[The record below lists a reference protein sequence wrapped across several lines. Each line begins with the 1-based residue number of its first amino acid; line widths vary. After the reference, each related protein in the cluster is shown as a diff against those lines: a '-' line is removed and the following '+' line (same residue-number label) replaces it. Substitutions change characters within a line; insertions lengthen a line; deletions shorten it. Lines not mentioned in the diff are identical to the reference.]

1 MTKQNTT
8 DKTAAQNC
16 WFLNEPFA
24 QNLVYQQLTNMK
36 YTHVLGLDIGHGET
50 VVYKAILKSV
60 TETDEKGKN
69 PQTVIKTEI
78 NKAIVNK
85 GGDERIATMIGF
97 KGGKAVVG
105 KQASK
110 YPEFYQHFK
119 KEPALWG
126 KNYNKTYTFGQLMEA
141 FIRELWSGIIRYNP
155 EVEAAAKDNK
165 LLIAVGCP
173 SSPAWTNPKAVE
185 DYQTIVGK
193 ATGCTHVTVL
203 AESTAAIMSAVLDV
217 NEINAELENQEK
229 DSSGKKKKKV
239 IRLNRGLAVIDA
251 GSSTI
256 DFTYVLLGKKL
267 ITRSLAMAGHA
278 LDEQILEV
286 ALDTAKK
293 ECGLTKKQIPEEQI
307 PDIMVQIRQFK
318 EDFYPEQISMGY
330 KPIQIWGSN
339 AQGEAVKDLDSGL
352 SFKVG
357 CNKENMD
364 NALNREAIKLNPF
377 SKDPQSWAYHCRD
390 FVRYCRALIGVDE
403 EGKLLCDKV
412 ILTGGTSHV
421 QALQDIV
428 REEYPECEVLNSR
441 DCSASVAKGLCYAK
455 SMEIKGGDKV
465 KNYKKDTAELAK
477 TYYDS
482 FVLELARY
490 LADQVCG
497 DIQHVIANCTT
508 SKDKVIAGQLL
519 DEINKRVR
527 KNDKLSG
534 NACKEKVNELFTKHL
549 QTSQTKIHEKVNA
562 VSKDIYGANMTAI
575 PEVPQMTAAE
585 LKKMTDQLDIAG
597 TLNNTW
603 LNTIVAGIN
612 FAAIRNVLLTL
623 SVVTWEIPVLSAAL
637 AGLALLSDSEG
648 AQQKIMQ
655 FILRNKTEVPHW
667 MLNRIAKSIADPKKR
682 AKLKADSARKTVN
695 NMKDH
700 GILQNEFITCV
711 NEQAEIALGKVL
723 FLVYDEQPITQ

>member
-1 MTKQNTT
+1 MVKQ
-8 DKTAAQNC
+8 KTPQKAAGQNC
-16 WFLNEPFA
+16 WFLNEPFT
-24 QNLVYQQLTNMK
+24 QNAVYQQLTNMK

-50 VVYKAILKSV
+50 VVYKCVLKSV

-69 PQTVIKTEI
+69 PRAVIKTDI
-78 NKAIVNK
+78 NKAVVNK
-85 GGDERIATMIGF
+85 EGVERIATMIGF
-97 KGGKAVVG
+97 DGGKVIVG
-105 KQASK
+105 SKAAK
-110 YPEFYQHFK
+110 YPDFYQHFK

-126 KNYNKTYTFGQLMEA
+126 SDYNKKYTFGQLMEA
-141 FIRELWSGIIRYNP
+141 FIRELWSGIIRFNP
-155 EVEAAAKDNK
+155 EVEAAAKENK

-173 SSPAWTNPKAVE
+173 SSPAWTNPTAVQ
-185 DYQTIVGK
+185 DYQTLVGK
-193 ATGCTHVTVL
+193 ATGCAHVAVL
-203 AESTAAIMSAVLDV
+203 AESTAAIMSAVQDV

-229 DSSGKKKKKV
+229 DPSGEKKKKA
-239 IRLNRGLAVIDA
+239 IHLNRGLAVIDA

-267 ITRSLAMAGHA
+267 ITRSLAVAGHA

-286 ALDTAKK
+286 ALNTAKK
-293 ECGLTKKQIPEEQI
+293 ESGLTKKNIPEEQI
-307 PDIMVQIRQFK
+307 PEIMIQIREFK
-318 EDFYPEQISMGY
+318 EQFYPDQISLGY
-330 KPIQIWGSN
+330 KPIQIWGRN
-339 AQGEAVKDLDSGL
+339 AQGEADRDLDSGL

-364 NALNREAIKLNPF
+364 KALNRKATQLDPF
-377 SKDPQSWAYHCRD
+377 KDSQSWAYQFRD
-390 FVRYCRALIGVDE
+390 FVRYCRALICVDKD
-403 EGKLLCDKV
+403 GKLLCDKI

-421 QALQDIV
+421 QALRDIV
-428 REEYPECEVLNSR
+428 REEYPECEILNSR

-455 SMEIKGGDKV
+455 SMEIKGGGSV
-465 KNYKKDTAELAK
+465 EGYKKDIAKLAT
-477 TYYDS
+477 TYYGS
-482 FVLELARY
+482 FVLELAGY
-490 LADQVCG
+490 LAGQVCG
-497 DIQHVIANCTT
+497 DIQHVIAAYTAA
-508 SKDKVIAGQLL
+508 KDTVTAGQLL
-519 DEINKRVR
+519 DEINKRVH

-534 NACKEKVNELFTKHL
+534 NACKERVKELFTKYL
-549 QTSQTKIHEKVNA
+549 QTSQTEIHEKVNA

-585 LKKMTDQLDIAG
+585 LKEMTDQLDIAG

-612 FAAIRNVLLTL
+612 FAAIRNVLWTL

-655 FILRNKTEVPHW
+655 FILRNKTEIPHR
-667 MLNRIAKSIADPKKR
+667 MLKRIAKSVADPKKR
-682 AKLKADSARKTVN
+682 AKLEADSARKTVN

-700 GILQNEFITCV
+700 GILKNEFITCIT
-711 NEQAEIALGKVL
+711 EQAEMALGKVL